1 MTRDDTEAAD
11 RTPEPADGAADVDDT
26 TTDANGGAAPQWD
39 AVFWDIGGV
48 ILDVDSVKEGH
59 RRYVEAL
66 VEEYDLDASVDE
78 TIEVW
83 RTTVGEHF
91 RERDGT
97 EFRSAREGY
106 AKAIEAIVGERV
118 PEDEW
123 LPRFREVTGE
133 TLEPNPGTRTALSEL
148 AEMDVHVGVIS
159 DVDTAEGRHILDAFG
174 VREHFDTVTTSEG
187 VGRTK
192 PDSAM
197 FETALDAAGVPAE
210 RSLMIG
216 DRYRHD
222 MSGAASVG
230 MATIA
235 YGADDGE
242 AVDYRA
248 EDLREVP
255 EIVRGSRD

>member
-1 MTRDDTEAAD
+1 
-11 RTPEPADGAADVDDT
+11 
-26 TTDANGGAAPQWD
+26 
-39 AVFWDIGGV
+39 VFWDIGGV
-48 ILDVDSVKEGH
+48 ILDVDSVKAGH
-59 RRYVEAL
+59 RRHVEVL

-83 RTTVGEHF
+83 RSTVGEHF

-106 AKAIEAIVGERV
+106 AKAIEAIVGEKV
-118 PEDEW
+118 SEDEW

-133 TLEPNPGTRTALSEL
+133 TLEPNAGAREVL
-148 AEMDVHVGVIS
+148 AELDRMDVHVGVINN
-159 DVDTAEGRHILDAFG
+159 VDTAEGRHILDAFG
-174 VREHFDTVTTSEG
+174 VREDFDAITTSER

-192 PDSAM
+192 PDPAM
-197 FETALDAAGVPAE
+197 FETALNAAGVPAE

-222 MSGAASVG
+222 MDGAASLG
-230 MATIA
+230 MGAIA
-235 YGADDGE
+235 CGADDGE
-242 AVDYRA
+242 AVDYRV

-255 EIVRGSRD
+255 AVVRGERN

>member
-1 MTRDDTEAAD
+1 MTRDDTDEAD
-11 RTPEPADGAADVDDT
+11 GTPGPGDGAATADDAAA
-26 TTDANGGAAPQWD
+26 DAGGSAAPQWD

-48 ILDVDSVKEGH
+48 ILDVDSVKAGH
-59 RRYVEAL
+59 RRFVEAL
-66 VEEYDLDASVDE
+66 IDEHDLDASVDE
-78 TIEVW
+78 AIEVW
-83 RTTVGEHF
+83 RSTVGDHF

-106 AKAIEAIVGERV
+106 AKAIAAVVGEDV

-123 LPRFREVTGE
+123 LPRFREVTKE
-133 TLEPNPGTRTALSEL
+133 TLEPNPGVREALAEL
-148 AEMDVHVGVIS
+148 AEMDVHVGVLS
-159 DVDTAEGRHILDAFG
+159 DVDAAEGRHILDAFG
-174 VREHFDTVTTSEG
+174 VRERFDTVTTSEQ

-192 PDSAM
+192 PDPAM
-197 FETALDAAGVPAE
+197 FETALDAAGVSAE

-222 MSGAASVG
+222 VEGAASVG
-230 MATIA
+230 MSTIA

-242 AVDYRA
+242 AVDHRV

-255 EIVRGSRD
+255 AIVRGHRD